1 MKSVVLLPTLKDMDQ
16 VLHRTFWNNSLLDYL
31 ISLGII
37 LIGLLFVKAIRKW
50 FLRHIKSW
58 AGKTETNI
66 DDYLIDGIERFV
78 LPMANFL
85 IIYVALSY
93 LDFSPRAEKILHVA
107 LIVIVTFYCVQL
119 IASFLRLLLESH
131 VRRQDRGDEKVKQ
144 MKGVMV
150 VITIVIWI
158 LGGVFL
164 FDNLGY
170 DVTAILTGLGIG
182 GIAIALALQN
192 ILGDLFNY
200 FVIFFD
206 RPFEIGD
213 AIILDDKNDTVEYIG
228 IKTTRLKALGG
239 EQLIL
244 SNSDLTKS
252 RLHNFKR
259 MERRRIAF
267 TLAVDYETSL
277 ENLKEIPEIIKKLI
291 QEHKDLSFDRTH
303 FLAYGTHGLNFEVVF
318 FVESSDYNHYADM
331 QQTINLKIYEIF
343 KQKGI
348 KFAYPA
354 QPLLITPENK
364 M

>member
-1 MKSVVLLPTLKDMDQ
+1 MEQ

-31 ISLGII
+31 IALGII
-37 LIGLLFVKAIRKW
+37 LIGLLFIKAIQKW
-50 FLRHIKSW
+50 FLRVIKNW

-78 LPMANFL
+78 LPMTKFL
-85 IIYVALSY
+85 VIYAGLSY
-93 LDFSPRAEKILHVA
+93 LEFSSRAEKVLHVA

-119 IASFLRLLLESH
+119 VASFLKVLLESH
-131 VRRQDRGDEKVKQ
+131 VRRQDHGDEKVKQ

-150 VITIVIWI
+150 VITVVIWI

-170 DVTAILTGLGIG
+170 DVTAIITGLGIG

-213 AIILDDKNDTVEYIG
+213 SIILDDKNGTVEYIG

-267 TLAVDYETSL
+267 TLAVAYDTSL
-277 ENLKEIPEIIKKLI
+277 ENLKEIPEIIKGFIK
-291 QEHKDLSFDRTH
+291 EYKDLTFDRVH
-303 FLAYGTHGLNFEVVF
+303 FLTYGTHGLNFEVVF

-331 QQTINLKIYEIF
+331 QQAINLKIFDTF

-348 KFAYPA
+348 KFAYPT
-354 QPLLITPENK
+354 QPILIGPENNA
-364 M
+364 